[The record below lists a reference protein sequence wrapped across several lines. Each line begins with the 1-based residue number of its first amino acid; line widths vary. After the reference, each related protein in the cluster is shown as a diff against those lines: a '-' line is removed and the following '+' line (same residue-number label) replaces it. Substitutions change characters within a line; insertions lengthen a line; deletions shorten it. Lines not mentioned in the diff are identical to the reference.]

1 MTYEHNIYVYIYIY
15 IYIYE
20 RIKKNL
26 IYYIIKVMN
35 DI

>member
-1 MTYEHNIYVYIYIY
+1 MTYENNIYVYIYIY